1 VALYRDEAIVV
12 RTYKLGEADRIV
24 VLFTR
29 DRGKVR
35 AVAKG
40 VRKTSS
46 RFGARLEPMS
56 HVALQLYEGRELD
69 TVTQAESLDHFR
81 ELRDDLDRIT
91 HAASM
96 LEVVDHMTQEREPN
110 AKLYTMLVGA
120 LRTLATHDHPLVAPA
135 FFWKLLALE
144 GFRPMVDACVV
155 CERTDGLCAFDLDE
169 GGVLCTDHR
178 RGSALSPEALDLLQ
192 AILGGRLGAALEQ
205 PVSPAT
211 TDVEHLATRAI
222 EHHLQRRLRS
232 IGVLDRG

>member
-1 VALYRDEAIVV
+1 MALYRDEAVVV

-69 TVTQAESLDHFR
+69 TITQAESIEHFR

-91 HAASM
+91 RASSM

-110 AKLYTMLVGA
+110 AKLYTMLLGA
-120 LRTLATHDHPLVAPA
+120 LRTLVAQDHPLIAPS

-144 GFRPMVDACVV
+144 GFRPMVDACVICQREDELV
-155 CERTDGLCAFDLDE
+155 AFDFDE
-169 GGVLCTDHR
+169 GGVMCVDHR
-178 RGSALSPEALDLLQ
+178 RGTALTPEALALLQ
-192 AILGGRLGAALEQ
+192 SILGGRLAAALAQ
-205 PVSPAT
+205 PQSPAT
-211 TDVEHLATRAI
+211 IDVEHLATRAI
-222 EHHLQRRLRS
+222 EHHLERRIRS